1 MSESP
6 LKNNL
11 LTLVKEY
18 ALVSVGVIAY
28 ALGWTIFLLPNNLVG
43 GGVSGFASILM
54 YATGIPM
61 GVTYF
66 VLNILLLIIGTK
78 ILGTGFGG
86 KTIYA
91 IVATSVLLSLMP
103 NLIPMEFI
111 HDFAVSNGKMICT
124 LLGGVIAGVGIGL
137 TMSQGGSTGGT
148 DIIALVWCKFHP
160 SSPGRVILIIDIG
173 IIASSLLFPSY
184 TDNGELLPL
193 AEKLAVVVY
202 GLILVTVSGYA
213 VDLYLSGSK
222 QSVQAFIFTK
232 KVTEMA
238 DAIAFDMKRGVT
250 VIPAKGWYS
259 KEEKQVIMVVTRKAD
274 LNILLRFV
282 KAIDPDAFLSV
293 STVMGV
299 YGQGFDTIKVKT
311 GVHDKIGHNSEKNI
325 EN

>member
-1 MSESP
+1 MSDNL
-6 LKNNL
+6 LKKTA

-18 ALVSVGVIAY
+18 ALVSVGVISY

-61 GVTYF
+61 GITYF

-91 IVATSVLLSLMP
+91 IFATSILLSIMP

-148 DIIALVWCKFHP
+148 DIIALVWCKYHP

-184 TDNGELLPL
+184 TDSGELLPL

-232 KVTEMA
+232 KVAEMA

-311 GVHDKIGHNSEKNI
+311 DAHDKIGSASKKAVEK
-325 EN
+325 